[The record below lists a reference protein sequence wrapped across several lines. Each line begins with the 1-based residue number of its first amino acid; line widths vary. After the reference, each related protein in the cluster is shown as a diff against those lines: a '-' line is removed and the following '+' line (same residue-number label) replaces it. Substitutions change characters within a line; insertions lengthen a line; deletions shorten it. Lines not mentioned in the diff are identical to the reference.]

1 MLLFILILFGLSL
14 GAQTCELIASESD
27 KQVNAGSYKK
37 AEELGAKAVEL
48 CREAND
54 KKSEAIG
61 WNSIGLA
68 HVYLG
73 EYDAAV
79 TNYKKALALDQA
91 TGSKAYQVRRWNN
104 IGAARYFQGRYQ
116 ESLSAYQSADQV
128 EKLPLTKANL
138 AVLYQRLG
146 RFEAALAL
154 YKDMRGE
161 PGSLSPSEE
170 ARALTNQG
178 TLYRRL
184 GDPYKALSLYAQAKE
199 LYTKQQHREG
209 QILVEKN
216 SAIARA
222 LDLKDYKASLAG
234 FDRLVAQTTAFQDR
248 RELMQAYLY
257 RAEVK
262 SRLNDL
268 DGAGKDW
275 SNARDLAAE
284 IKAPDDE
291 WKALHGMARAATPA
305 KAIEYETE
313 ALRMIEGMR
322 LNLASRVLRPEFL
335 ADKRDVYDG
344 LISKLAEQPQ
354 PPLDR
359 IFELME
365 QARAR
370 MFQDQLRRA
379 VTLPSI
385 KISDIQQHLDDKT
398 ALWTY
403 WSHEPEPLR
412 LWITKHSAGLGN
424 FPDQGPDQRIERLWI
439 ILDGSQAVKSIDTLL
454 WKPNQMLI
462 ERFEIAH
469 LPAAALLINEQPKQ
483 NRWLWPW
490 QLQALAFGNP
500 AVGNAALLPGDERW
514 QQLNYSSEETEA
526 LPRILPGRVEVRNG
540 LNADKKYLADAA
552 GVRLL
557 HIATHGA
564 ANEEEPDRSR
574 LLFAKGE
581 YLFLNEVYNLNLQ
594 GVELATLSAC
604 ETERGRFVKG
614 EGVMSLG
621 RAFLTA
627 GAQSTITTLWRV
639 DDAATAHFMELF
651 YTHLSKGETKA
662 HALRET
668 KLSFLHS
675 GTKWAATEYWA
686 AFVLTGDGFSRL
698 GPTAP
703 IGPILIFAAAL
714 FLGYGLMG
722 RARQSR

>member
-1 MLLFILILFGLSL
+1 MLLVIFILFGLSL
-14 GAQTCELIASESD
+14 GAQTCESIASESD
-27 KQVNAGSYKK
+27 KQVNSGSYKN
-37 AEELGAKAVEL
+37 AQELGAKAVEL
-48 CREAND
+48 CRAAND
-54 KKSEAIG
+54 RKSEAIA
-61 WNSIGLA
+61 WNSIGLS

-73 EYDAAV
+73 EYDAAIA
-79 TNYKKALALDQA
+79 NYQKALALDQA
-91 TGSKAYQVRRWNN
+91 SGSKLYQVRRWNN

-116 ESLSAYQSADQV
+116 EALSAYQSADRV
-128 EKLPLTKANL
+128 EILPLTKANL

-154 YKDMRGE
+154 YKEMRGE
-161 PGSLSPSEE
+161 PGSLTPSEE
-170 ARALTNQG
+170 ARVLTNQG
-178 TLYRRL
+178 TLFRRL
-184 GDPYKALSLYAQAKE
+184 GDPYKALSMYAKAKE

-216 SAIARA
+216 SAIAQA
-222 LDLKDYKASLAG
+222 LDLKDYKTALAG
-234 FDRLVAQTTAFQDR
+234 FDRVVAKTTAFNDK
-248 RELMQAYLY
+248 RERMQAYLY

-262 SRLNDL
+262 LRLTDL

-291 WKALHGMARAATPA
+291 WKALHGMARVANPA

-344 LISKLAEQPQ
+344 LISKLADQSP

-359 IFELME
+359 ILELME

-379 VTLPSI
+379 VTLPTI
-385 KISDIQQHLDDKT
+385 KISDIQQRLDDKT

-412 LWITKHSAGLGN
+412 LWITKNSAGLGN
-424 FPDQGPDQRIERLWI
+424 FPDQGIHRLWI
-439 ILDGSQAVKSIDTLL
+439 ILDGSQAVRSIDTLP
-454 WKPNQMLI
+454 WKQNQMMI

-469 LPAAALLINEQPKQ
+469 LPAAALLINEQPKPSG
-483 NRWLWPW
+483 WLWPW
-490 QLQALAFGNP
+490 QRQALAFGNP
-500 AVGNAALLPGDERW
+500 AAGNATLLPGDERW
-514 QQLNYSSEETEA
+514 QQLDYSAEETNA
-526 LPRILPGRVEVRNG
+526 LPHILPGRVEVLNG
-540 LNADKKYLADAA
+540 PNAQKKYLANAT

-574 LLFAKGE
+574 LLFAQGE
-581 YLFLNEVYNLNLQ
+581 YLFLNEVYNLNLN

-627 GAQSTITTLWRV
+627 GARSTITTLWRV
-639 DDAATAHFMELF
+639 DDAATAHFMKLF

-675 GTKWAATEYWA
+675 GTKWAAPEYWA

-698 GPTAP
+698 GPVAP
-703 IGPILIFAAAL
+703 TGPILILSAGLFVLYAL
-714 FLGYGLMG
+714 IK